1 MYNPTT
7 NKLEQQVYKF
17 SVGTKY
23 RTRLVL
29 ILDMSN
35 IHGFAGPALSLL

>member
-23 RTRLVL
+23 RTCPVL
-29 ILDMSN
+29 IL
-35 IHGFAGPALSLL
+35 GPVFTGLPGQLSACSD